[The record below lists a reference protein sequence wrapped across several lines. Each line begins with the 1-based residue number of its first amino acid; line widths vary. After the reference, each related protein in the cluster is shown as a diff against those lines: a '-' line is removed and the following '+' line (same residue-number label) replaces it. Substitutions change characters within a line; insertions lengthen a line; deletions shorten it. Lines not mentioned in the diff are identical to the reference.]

1 MAGTTIDIEGVI
13 DPHTLAVDISSRWT
27 SWNNARSEKVKEW
40 KELRNYV
47 YATDTRTTS
56 NNKLPWSNSTTT
68 PKLTQIADN
77 LHANYFAALF
87 PQKRWFRFEATDSEG
102 DVKIKRDI
110 IQAYMQNK
118 LRQSDFVNTTSKLI
132 NDYIQYG
139 NCFATVDYQ
148 RKITEFEDGERVV
161 NYVGP
166 KLVRISPYD
175 ICFNPIAAEFADT
188 PKIIRSI
195 LTLGEVQRMIETS
208 PDKDYMEGV
217 FNKMLG
223 NRGAAKGNE
232 IDVNKSEGFVADGFS
247 NLTDYYESDY
257 VEILT
262 FYGDIYDTD
271 TGKFMNNRV
280 ITIVDRSYV
289 LANEENPSFL
299 GRDPIFHVG
308 WRDRPDNLYSM
319 GPLDN
324 LVGMQYRIDH
334 LENLKAD
341 VFDQIAYPVLKIRGD
356 VEDFDFE
363 PNARIYLGDEGDVGY
378 LAPDATALNADFQ
391 IQNLEA
397 KMEMMA
403 GAPREAM
410 GIRSAGEKT
419 AFEVNQLMTAAGR
432 IFQHKTAHFER
443 VFLEPILNAMLEV
456 ARRNMDYEDTAKVL
470 NEDTGLYFFT
480 QITRDDLRS
489 NGKIVP
495 MGARHFAER
504 AQRVQT
510 LTTMFQI
517 KASDPSVAS
526 HLSGKEFARLLADE
540 LGEPALFG
548 ENIAVAEQL
557 ETQRVVTD
565 AQVEFEAEQEEMAEQ
580 GMQELQAAP
589 EQAPEQATEEATEEV
604 PEEPVQ

>member
-1 MAGTTIDIEGVI
+1 MAGTTIDLDGII
-13 DPHTLAVDISSRWT
+13 DPHALAVDIASRWT
-27 SWNNARSEKVKEW
+27 TWNNARSSKVDEW
-40 KELRNYV
+40 KELRNYL

-68 PKLTQIADN
+68 PKLTQISDN

-87 PQKRWFRFEATDSEG
+87 PQKRWMKFEAEDATS

-110 IQAYMQNK
+110 IQSYMENK
-118 LRQSDFVNTTSKLI
+118 LRQSDFINTTSKLI

-139 NCFATVDYQ
+139 NCFATVEYQ
-148 RKITEFEDGERVV
+148 RKITEYEDGDRVV

-175 ICFNPIAAEFADT
+175 ICFNPVAAEFADT
-188 PKIIRSI
+188 PKIIRSV
-195 LTLGEVQRMIETS
+195 LTLGEVQRMVES
-208 PDKDYMEGV
+208 GVNKEYMSEI
-217 FNKMLG
+217 FNKMLV
-223 NRGAAKGNE
+223 NRSSAKGA
-232 IDVNKSEGFVADGFS
+232 DVDNAKSQAFVADGFS
-247 NLTDYYESDY
+247 NITEYYESDF
-257 VEILT
+257 VEVLT
-262 FYGDIYDTD
+262 FYGDIYDTE
-271 TGKFMNNRV
+271 TGKFLNNRI

-289 LANEENPSFL
+289 INNEENPSWL

-308 WRDRPDNLYSM
+308 WRDRPDNIYSM

-378 LAPDATALNADFQ
+378 LVPDSTALNADFQ

-419 AFEVNQLMTAAGR
+419 AFEVGQLMTAAGR

-456 ARRNMDYEDTAKVL
+456 SRRNMDYEDVAKVL

-480 QITRDDLRS
+480 EITREDLKA

-504 AQRVQT
+504 AQRVQN
-510 LTTMFQI
+510 LTQMYQL
-517 KASDPSVAS
+517 KLSDPTVAA
-526 HLSGKEFARLLADE
+526 HLSGKEFARLMADE
-540 LGEPALFG
+540 LGEPALFS
-548 ENIAVAEQL
+548 ENISVTEQM
-557 ETQRVVTD
+557 ETQKVALD
-565 AQVEFEAEQEEMAEQ
+565 AQVEFEAAQEEAAEQ
-580 GMQELQAAP
+580 GMQELP
-589 EQAPEQATEEATEEV
+589 PVEEA
-604 PEEPVQ
+604 PAEEPEVEEEL

>member
-1 MAGTTIDIEGVI
+1 MAGTTIDIEDTI
-13 DPHTLAVDISSRWT
+13 DPHALAVDISSRWGT
-27 SWNNARSEKVKEW
+27 WNTARASKLEEW

-47 YATDTRTTS
+47 YATDTKTTS
-56 NNKLPWSNSTTT
+56 NSKLPWSNSTTT
-68 PKLTQIADN
+68 PKLTQISDN

-87 PQKRWFRFEATDSEG
+87 PQKRWFKFEATDAAS
-102 DVKIKRDI
+102 DVKMKRDI
-110 IQAYMQNK
+110 IQSYMESKINA
-118 LRQSDFVNTTSKLI
+118 SDFVNTTSKLI

-139 NCFATVDYQ
+139 NCFATVEFQ
-148 RKITEFEDGERVV
+148 RKVTNFEDGDRVV

-175 ICFNPIAAEFADT
+175 ICFNPVAAEFSDT
-188 PKIIRSI
+188 PKIIRSV
-195 LTLGEVQRMIETS
+195 LSLGEVQRMVENA
-208 PDKDYMEGV
+208 PDKEYMAGV
-217 FNKMLG
+217 FDKMLG

-232 IDVNKSEGFVADGFS
+232 IDLSKSQGFIADGFS
-247 NLTDYYESDY
+247 SLSDYYESDY

-262 FYGDIYDTD
+262 FYGDIYDTKE
-271 TGKFMNNRV
+271 GKYLNNRV
-280 ITIVDRSYV
+280 ITIVDRAYV

-378 LAPDATALNADFQ
+378 LAPDSTALNADFQ
-391 IQNLEA
+391 IRELEA

-419 AFEVNQLMTAAGR
+419 AFEVGQLMTAAGR

-456 ARRNMDYEDTAKVL
+456 SRRNMDYEDTAKVL

-480 QITRDDLRS
+480 QITREDIKA
-489 NGKIVP
+489 NGKIIP

-504 AQRVQT
+504 AQRVQN
-510 LTTMFQI
+510 LTTMYQI
-517 KASDPSVAS
+517 KASDPTIGS

-540 LGEPALFG
+540 LGEPALFR
-548 ENIAVAEQL
+548 ENIAVTEQL
-557 ETQRVVTD
+557 ETQKVVTE
-565 AQVEFEAEQEEMAEQ
+565 AQVEFEAEQEEKAEQ
-580 GMQELQAAP
+580 GMQELQPTP
-589 EQAPEQATEEATEEV
+589 EQV
-604 PEEPVQ
+604 SEEPIE

>member
-1 MAGTTIDIEGVI
+1 MAGTTLDIEGVI

-27 SWNNARSEKVKEW
+27 SWNNARSEKIKEW
-40 KELRNYV
+40 QELRNYV

-68 PKLTQIADN
+68 PKLTQISDN

-87 PQKRWFRFEATDSEG
+87 PQKRWFRFEATDEEG

-132 NDYIQYG
+132 NDYILYG

-148 RKITEFEDGERVV
+148 RKVTEFEDGERVV

-175 ICFNPIAAEFADT
+175 ICFNPVAAEFADT

-208 PDKDYMEGV
+208 PDKAYMEGV

-378 LAPDATALNADFQ
+378 LVPDATALNADFQ

-489 NGKIVP
+489 NGKIIP

-557 ETQRVVTD
+557 ETQKVVTD

-589 EQAPEQATEEATEEV
+589 EQATEEALEEV
-604 PEEPVQ
+604 TEEPVE